1 MNALMFLWVVNVFY
15 LSPGRNVLA
24 PSASSLTHE
33 LEVLQKNFSTPSHSS
48 DLQFLSNNSSS
59 RTDSGIASQL
69 LQFITSI
76 VMKAD
81 ISRNLHVSAS
91 SFPCV
96 AVNTTS
102 LLPLSGSSN
111 HHRQAAFQFG

>member
-33 LEVLQKNFSTPSHSS
+33 LEVLQKNFSTPSRSS

-111 HHRQAAFQFG
+111 HHIQAAFQFG